1 MRQHAHWLEDSSK
14 NTQGILMLR
23 RHEKDYFLRN
33 DLTYVDV
40 FNRRCNQP
48 AKSLALDS
56 ASIYHLNHYQ
66 TTFNRIVDLE
76 QQIGVSTENGMQVRM
91 LTLADEINTE
101 LSQLSA
107 ASRREVVT
115 IIKEREQ
122 KFYWLIGASLL
133 AIFGVGYFVC
143 CQLVT
148 PLSQLT
154 RAIDQHISNDYRS
167 YAPLKLSGWVKEIK
181 ILENS
186 FDALIQQ
193 LQTLLEEAEESNRNL
208 EDQNQALVKTNREL
222 DMLVYSA
229 SHDLRAPL
237 TSLEGLVTLSRDE
250 ADAAERVHY
259 HELMLG
265 RIKHLDSFIQDIVDY
280 ARNNRQT
287 VVSKE
292 ISISDQV
299 DQVLMNYSFLEQYSK
314 IHQQIEVE
322 QPTAFCSDPTRLSV
336 ILKNLISN
344 AIRYYDPTKAKPLV
358 KITGSVSPSHLHLT
372 VADNGLGIPEDQLSK
387 IFDMFYRASDQA
399 RGSGLG
405 LFIVQET
412 VNRLGGEISVQSVE
426 GEGTAFTLTV
436 PNRVT
441 LKEHDDPMRKPA
453 VLS

>member
-1 MRQHAHWLEDSSK
+1 MSH
-14 NTQGILMLR
+14 
-23 RHEKDYFLRN
+23 
-33 DLTYVDV
+33 
-40 FNRRCNQP
+40 
-48 AKSLALDS
+48 LDR
-56 ASIYHLNHYQ
+56 YQ
-66 TTFNRIVDLE
+66 ATFNQIVDLE
-76 QQIGVSTENGMQVRM
+76 QQIGPSTKNGLQARI
-91 LTLADEINTE
+91 LTLADQIDTNIT
-101 LSQLSA
+101 QLSA
-107 ASRREVVT
+107 TSHQEVARM
-115 IIKEREQ
+115 IEERKQ
-122 KFYWLIGASLL
+122 KFFWLIGASLL
-133 AIFGVGYFVC
+133 VIFGIGYFIC
-143 CQLVT
+143 GQLVS

-154 RAIDQHISNDYRS
+154 RAIDHNIANDYRS
-167 YAPLKLSGWVKEIK
+167 YAPVTLSSSVREIK

-186 FDALIQQ
+186 FDTLIRQM
-193 LQTLLEEAEESNRNL
+193 QTLLEETQQTNQEL
-208 EDQNQALVKTNREL
+208 EDQNQALQKTNREL

-237 TSLEGLVTLSRDE
+237 TSLEGLVSLSRDE
-250 ADAAERVHY
+250 ADVAERASY

-292 ISISDQV
+292 ISMNDLV
-299 DQVLMNYSFLEQYSK
+299 DQTLMNYSFLEQFSK
-314 IHQQIEVE
+314 IHQQIEIA

-358 KITGSVSPSHLHLT
+358 KITVCTSPSHLHLT

-412 VNRLGGEISVQSVE
+412 VNRLGGEIRVQSVE
-426 GEGTAFTLTV
+426 GEGTAFELTIPNLITLE
-436 PNRVT
+436 
-441 LKEHDDPMRKPA
+441 EHLISYGQNPVA
-453 VLS
+453 VS